1 MNEPPAAGR
10 SPTEIRIEN
19 DRTYVE
25 PRAGRRFLRK
35 ELGRWAKR
43 LPDEFYESMYRL
55 RGWDYE
61 QSTTARPAIVGKF
74 TPDLVYARLAPGV
87 PERLKL
93 EPKDKGRRKHHPHR
107 RCTGDVG
114 HPALKKRSFAV
125 NASMR
130 ANANLGDVLNVFVAR
145 RSRAAPAPCAYS
157 SRPGIQLAKIPFRCL
172 NRWDLLPR
180 YRPTEATH
188 PPRQDRPDGD
198 SGNAKHSLSWHISS
212 AR

>member
-1 MNEPPAAGR
+1 
-10 SPTEIRIEN
+10 
-19 DRTYVE
+19 
-25 PRAGRRFLRK
+25 
-35 ELGRWAKR
+35 

-130 ANANLGDVLNVFVAR
+130 ANANWGTFSMFLSRADLAPLRRLAHIRAGRGFNLRRFHFGASIDGTFSLASARLQRSFHLGMARQAR
-145 RSRAAPAPCAYS
+145 RGTPEIADHR
-157 SRPGIQLAKIPFRCL
+157 
-172 NRWDLLPR
+172 
-180 YRPTEATH
+180 
-188 PPRQDRPDGD
+188 
-198 SGNAKHSLSWHISS
+198 LSWHISS